1 MSASA
6 TLTPTATARKS
17 VFLPSQGFP
26 NLPTVVPQPSGD
38 NSSTGPT
45 VLLVLLPV
53 LFGSL
58 MLLAIGLGV
67 AQYYR
72 QRAREQQRQSGL
84 RTARLRR
91 GSTHPFTTHEM
102 SVVNRPD
109 LETGFSRYD
118 QTRLHRSSCR
128 ASLLLR
134 TNHKSALTTEN
145 ELTFSTAY
153 LAVCTPAHEVLNSI
167 VRMSL

>member
-1 MSASA
+1 MDGQQNSPIHSVLGFRPFSLPPWTSITWTPTAMSASA

-118 QTRLHRSSCR
+118 QS
-128 ASLLLR
+128 
-134 TNHKSALTTEN
+134 
-145 ELTFSTAY
+145 TFY
-153 LAVCTPAHEVLNSI
+153 
-167 VRMSL
+167 